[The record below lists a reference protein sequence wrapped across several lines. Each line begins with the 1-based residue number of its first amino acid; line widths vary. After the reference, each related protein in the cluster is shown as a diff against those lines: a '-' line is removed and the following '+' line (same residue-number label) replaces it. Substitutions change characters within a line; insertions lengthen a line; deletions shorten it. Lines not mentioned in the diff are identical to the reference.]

1 MNNKTKNISLTIV
14 FLIII
19 FGMFFI
25 NLISKDKEMSESERR
40 KLAKFP
46 DVSFSKITS
55 GSFSDAFEKYGAD
68 QFVFRDNF
76 RTIKTSFHLNILRQ
90 KDSNGYFIKDGIIY
104 KQQYPLNENS
114 VLNVVN
120 QIKEIQETYLNETN
134 KIYYSI
140 VPDKNYFLE
149 ESTDYLKMDYEK
161 LEQIM
166 NENLQDLQYINL
178 FDTLTIDDYYKTDTH
193 WKQENIIKV
202 AEKLGQE
209 MNFYVDTNVNIK
221 SKGDFY
227 GVYYG
232 QMALEGN
239 PDELKYVENKEI
251 NNAKVYELKQEEA
264 KDVYNEEGINSLD
277 KYTYYLY
284 GSVPLLTI
292 KNDLAKN
299 DKHLVIFRDS
309 FGSSLTPL
317 LISGYSKIDVVDTR
331 YISKK
336 LLKDYINFENC
347 DILFAYSTLLIND
360 SSTLK

>member
-1 MNNKTKNISLTIV
+1 MNNKTKNILLTIV
-14 FLIII
+14 FLVII
-19 FGMFFI
+19 FGFFTI
-25 NLISKDKEMSESERR
+25 NIISKDKEMSESERR
-40 KLAKFP
+40 KLAEFP
-46 DVSFSKITS
+46 EISISKLTS
-55 GSFSDAFEKYGAD
+55 GNFSDKFENYGVD
-68 QFVFRDNF
+68 QFAFRDNF

-90 KDSNGYFIKDGIIY
+90 KDSNGYFVKDGIIY
-104 KQQYPLNENS
+104 KQQYPLNEKS
-114 VLNVVN
+114 VINVVN
-120 QIKEIQETYLNETN
+120 QIKDIQQMYLNEKN

-140 VPDKNYFLE
+140 IPDKNYFLPD
-149 ESTDYLKMDYEK
+149 STDYLKMDYKK

-178 FDTLTIDDYYKTDTH
+178 FDTLTIDDYYRTDTH
-193 WKQENIIKV
+193 WKQENILKV
-202 AEKLGQE
+202 AEKLGKE
-209 MNFYVDTNVNIK
+209 MNFYVDTNVDIK

-227 GVYYG
+227 GVFYG
-232 QMALEGN
+232 QMALGGK
-239 PDELKYVENKEI
+239 PDELKYVENEEI
-251 NNAKVYELKQEEA
+251 NNGKVHELNKEEENPI
-264 KDVYNEEGINSLD
+264 YNENGINSLD

-292 KNDLAKN
+292 KNDLAQN

-317 LISGYSKIDVVDTR
+317 LISGYSQIDVVDTR

-336 LLKDYINFENC
+336 LLKDYVNFENS